1 MSTYPII
8 LNNLETQ
15 PVLVVGGGK
24 IAEDKVVQLIDAG
37 AGCITVI
44 SPKLT
49 GGLIQLFAADRI
61 RWAPRLYRPGDLES
75 DPPFLAIAATDDP
88 AVNRLVADEARR
100 ARVLVNAVDDPPNC
114 DFYAVSVVRQGSLT
128 IGIGTDGQMP
138 ALAARLRAKFERG
151 FGSEYGRLLEIARE
165 MRPELARRF
174 PDFAQRRRV
183 WYALADAPLIPML
196 RRGDS
201 EADVRTFAWQV
212 VEQAAGEQ
220 VDADAVPER
229 VDAGRVRGSEDQ

>member
-8 LNNLETQ
+8 LNNLEAQ

-24 IAEDKVVQLIDAG
+24 IAEDKVLQLLDAG
-37 AGCITVI
+37 AGNVTVL
-44 SPKLT
+44 SPKL
-49 GGLIQLFAADRI
+49 GSELVRLFAEDRI
-61 RWAPRLYRPGDLES
+61 RWVARAYEPGDLSS

-88 AVNRLVADEARR
+88 AVNRIVADEARR

-151 FGSEYGRLLEIARE
+151 FGPEYARLIDIARE
-165 MRPELARRF
+165 MRPELVHRF
-174 PDFAQRRRV
+174 PDFAARRRV

-201 EADVRTFAWQV
+201 DSTVRAYAWSI
-212 VEQAAGEQ
+212 VEQAGHQRFE
-220 VDADAVPER
+220 E
-229 VDAGRVRGSEDQ
+229 

>member
-24 IAEDKVVQLIDAG
+24 IAQDKVVQLLEAG
-37 AGCITVI
+37 AGCVTVL
-44 SPKLT
+44 SPALHGELAMLLT
-49 GGLIQLFAADRI
+49 QGRIQWTARAFQ
-61 RWAPRLYRPGDLES
+61 PGDIAGA
-75 DPPFLAIAATDDP
+75 PPFLAIAATDDP
-88 AVNRLVADEARR
+88 AVNRAVVIEARQ
-100 ARVLVNAVDDPPNC
+100 ARVLANAVDDPPYC

-138 ALAARLRAKFERG
+138 ALAARLRAKLQRG
-151 FGSEYGRLLEIARE
+151 FGPEYARLIEIART

-174 PDFAQRRRV
+174 PDFETRRRV

-196 RRGDS
+196 RRGDA
-201 EADVRTFAWQV
+201 EADVRAYAWRV
-212 VEQAAGEQ
+212 VEQAFQDGRAPAGK
-220 VDADAVPER
+220 R
-229 VDAGRVRGSEDQ
+229 VGEGGTQ